1 MTKSRGIGRGKHG
14 NHKAGPG
21 RGKHG
26 NQGGAIERGT
36 PTWYLKQ
43 YKTTQ
48 RPVPCERCRQ
58 NAYYNHKDFGF
69 LCAPHLLD
77 LVNIGGT
84 AFNWDDYPEIWE
96 RTERLLQ
103 RPAPPLSTTAK
114 NMDVEQTKPV
124 RKPRKSDG

>member
-1 MTKSRGIGRGKHG
+1 MTSKKRR
-14 NHKAGPG
+14 G

-26 NQGGAIERGT
+26 NQQSQIERGT

-58 NAYYNHKDFGF
+58 NAYYNHKDYGY

-84 AFNWDDYPEIWE
+84 AFNWDEYPEMWE

-114 NMDVEQTKPV
+114 NMEQPLETRPAKP
-124 RKPRKSDG
+124 KSSLDGSQTQENI

>member
-1 MTKSRGIGRGKHG
+1 MTKSRGIGRGNHK

-21 RGKHG
+21 RGNHGKHSHE
-26 NQGGAIERGT
+26 QRGT

-58 NAYYNHKDFGF
+58 NAYYNHEDFGF

-77 LVNIGGT
+77 LVNIGGL
-84 AFNWDDYPEIWE
+84 AFSWQEYPEMWE
-96 RTERLLQ
+96 RTERLLK
-103 RPAPPLSTTAK
+103 RPAPPLNTVKNTELTNAK
-114 NMDVEQTKPV
+114 EE
-124 RKPRKSDG
+124 RKSDG

>member
-1 MTKSRGIGRGKHG
+1 MTSKKGR
-14 NHKAGPG
+14 G

-26 NQGGAIERGT
+26 NQQSQVERGT

-58 NAYYNHKDFGF
+58 NAYYNHKDYGY

-77 LVNIGGT
+77 LVNIGGL
-84 AFNWDDYPEIWE
+84 AFNWDEYPEIWD

-103 RPAPPLSTTAK
+103 RPAPPLSITAL
-114 NMDVEQTKPV
+114 NMELEQTKPV
-124 RKPRKSDG
+124 RKQKESDG